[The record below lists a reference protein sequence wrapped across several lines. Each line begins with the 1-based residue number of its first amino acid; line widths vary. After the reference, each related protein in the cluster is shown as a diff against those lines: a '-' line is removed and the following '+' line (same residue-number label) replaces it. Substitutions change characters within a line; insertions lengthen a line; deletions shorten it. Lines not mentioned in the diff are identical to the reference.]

1 MHVNLRFCV
10 EFYIRLWLN
19 DFTWLNKNNTYN
31 AAKPIA
37 QIDPHNGEIIKVF
50 PSILDAEREL
60 KLSRIIRKIKK
71 DNNTLVGGFRWEI
84 FDCHND

>member
-1 MHVNLRFCV
+1 MHKSKFMWNFI
-10 EFYIRLWLN
+10 Y
-19 DFTWLNKNNTYN
+19 D
-31 AAKPIA
+31 
-37 QIDPHNGEIIKVF
+37 KVF

>member
-1 MHVNLRFCV
+1 MWNFI
-10 EFYIRLWLN
+10 Y
-19 DFTWLNKNNTYN
+19 D
-31 AAKPIA
+31 
-37 QIDPHNGEIIKVF
+37 KVF

-60 KLSRIIRKIKK
+60 ILSRIIRKIKK

>member
-1 MHVNLRFCV
+1 M

>member
-1 MHVNLRFCV
+1 MCVNLRFAWN
-10 EFYIRLWLN
+10 FIY
-19 DFTWLNKNNTYN
+19 D
-31 AAKPIA
+31 
-37 QIDPHNGEIIKVF
+37 KVF

-60 KLSRIIRKIKK
+60 ILSRIIRKIKK